1 MNEQGEIFLDKID
14 KWENEKNFFQKLDR
28 ILSRKK
34 VKLSGSE
41 RYASSE
47 FGWCEIKEN
56 KIVLNFNSISQVN
69 NDNYNETLL
78 TLKGLNYHELAHILY
93 TKVNYQV
100 FYEYCD
106 RKINDDN
113 VRLNN
118 QLIKNTLNLLE
129 DHYIENN
136 FILKYNSSV
145 KYFILST
152 SRIIYKL
159 YKKLDDKQKVLNLYL
174 LLYGRKI
181 YVPTSLLVKCKKLLL
196 TYESKDFVEKI
207 ERCIDNYI
215 IAKNLDEQYQN
226 AYELYNLLV
235 NKHNLQN
242 SSSDLSIQ
250 NNKSIRSSS
259 RYDKEL
265 DDKQL
270 KKELENSDKLDELN
284 SKIDEVKEEIKKEEE
299 KQELNN
305 TTTPNNFSNEEVE
318 KLQDNLEGDIEQ
330 ELNEE
335 NDNKLNEIKDSIEDE
350 LLDDIKSIQ
359 ASYDNYSDIV
369 KTEPFNP
376 QDKEK
381 ILVSKLVKLFNKL
394 KNGLESK
401 YISDKKGKFDVRALM
416 RAQHNPTL
424 KVFKRYQPS
433 LLDKTK
439 VGVAVLLDSSSS
451 ISYNQF
457 NTEIKSSWVLSD
469 TINRINNDSMVI
481 EFSDSQKVIKPF
493 FKKQGNWGRHFS
505 GGTNPLASLKIAFS
519 NLKTLKFK
527 ENVNHLFCFIIT
539 DGSWSYESDCDN
551 IIKIMNRF
559 GIETILVN
567 VGVYTKDKHNCDE
580 HNCKTV
586 IEVKSFD
593 EVEEKLVNWLKK
605 TEKDITQ
612 KLRTIYNIKMVD

>member
-1 MNEQGEIFLDKID
+1 MNEQQEEFSDKID

-41 RYASSE
+41 KYASSE
-47 FGWCEIKEN
+47 FAWCEIKDN
-56 KIVLNFNSISQVN
+56 KIILNFNSISKIN

-100 FYEYCD
+100 FYEYSS
-106 RKINDDN
+106 KKTNN
-113 VRLNN
+113 NFRLNS
-118 QLIKNTLNLLE
+118 QLIRNTLNLLE

-136 FILKYNSSV
+136 FILKYNSSI

-152 SRIIYKL
+152 SRIIYRL
-159 YKKLDDKQKVLNLYL
+159 YRKLDDKQKVLNLYL

-196 TYESKDFVEKI
+196 TYESKEFVKKI
-207 ERCIDNYI
+207 EQYIDNYI

-226 AYELYNLLV
+226 AFDLYNLLV
-235 NKHNLQN
+235 NKGNLQN
-242 SSSDLSIQ
+242 SSSNLSIQ
-250 NNKSIRSSS
+250 YNKSINKSIRNSKQF
-259 RYDKEL
+259 DKEL

-284 SKIDEVKEEIKKEEE
+284 GKIDEIKEDIKKEEE
-299 KQELNN
+299 KQELSNA
-305 TTTPNNFSNEEVE
+305 TPTNFSNEEQE
-318 KLQDNLEGDIEQ
+318 TLQNELEGNIEQ

-335 NDNKLNEIKDSIEDE
+335 NNNKLNELKNTIEDE
-350 LLDDIKSIQ
+350 LLCDIKSIQ

-439 VGVAVLLDSSSS
+439 VGVAILLDSSSS
-451 ISYNQF
+451 ISDRQF
-457 NTEIKSSWVLSD
+457 QIEIKSSWVLSD
-469 TINRINNDSMVI
+469 TINRINNNSMVV
-481 EFSDSQKVIKPF
+481 EFSDSQKIIKPF

-505 GGTNPLASLKIAFS
+505 GGTSPLTSLKIAFS

-539 DGSWSYESDCDN
+539 DGDWCYKSDCDN
-551 IIKIMNRF
+551 TIKIMNRF

-567 VGVYTKDKHNCDE
+567 VGSYINDKHNC
-580 HNCKTV
+580 KTIIKV
-586 IEVKSFD
+586 NNFD

-612 KLRTIYNIKMVD
+612 KLRTIYNITTVD